1 MVIEKKPF
9 QDLAPKLNPDLWCG
23 VSVSLDFISGGSS
36 SAVKCKHLS

>member
-23 VSVSLDFISGGSS
+23 VAVSHST
-36 SAVKCKHLS
+36 LSRVVQVVP

>member
-23 VSVSLDFISGGSS
+23 VTVSRSTLSR
-36 SAVKCKHLS
+36 AVQVAL